1 MRPKSP
7 SPSATDDLFRNRLS
21 NILDQRHA
29 LLRLAGLINWSRFEQ
44 EYGALY
50 AEHGRPGLPTR
61 LMVGLHLL
69 KHIKALS
76 DEQVC
81 AQWVENPYFQAFCGE
96 TYFQHELPLERSS
109 MSRWRERLGPD
120 KIETVLAES
129 IAAAV
134 KGGAVE
140 PKHFERVTVDTTV
153 QTKAVA
159 HPSDSHLL
167 YRGIEWLNRLA
178 KRHGIGLRQSFVRLG
193 KHAKREVGRLIHT
206 GGHKQAMRYLRKLKT
221 YLGRLHRDVGR
232 KLDAGPRLI
241 GAETMDII
249 ARLLAQKSTD
259 KRKLYALHAPE
270 VECIGK
276 GKARTRWEFGVKVSV
291 AVTNAR
297 APGGQFVLG
306 ARACPQN
313 PYDGHTL
320 SAQLDQVE
328 RLTGQKVAR
337 AYVDLGY
344 RGHDAK
350 AGHTEIYISR
360 QRGLSSPT
368 IKRELRRRSAV
379 EPVIGHLKSDGL
391 LERNHLAGQH
401 GDAINLTLAAAG
413 HNLRLIL
420 AWIRCLCALI
430 VIGLIARPIKATAA

>member
-1 MRPKSP
+1 MRPKPASP
-7 SPSATDDLFRNRLS
+7 PTTDDLFRNRLS

-29 LLRLAGLINWSRFEQ
+29 LLRLAGLIDWSRFEQ

-50 AEHGRPGLPTR
+50 AEQGRPGLPTR
-61 LMVGLHLL
+61 LMVGLHFL

-109 MSRWRERLGPD
+109 LSRWRERIGPD
-120 KIETVLAES
+120 KIETVLAQS
-129 IAAAV
+129 IAVAV

-140 PKHFERVTVDTTV
+140 PKHFERVTIDTTV

-178 KRHGIGLRQSFVRLG
+178 KRHGIELRQSFVRLG

-221 YLGRLHRDVGR
+221 YLGRLYRDVDR
-232 KLDAGPRLI
+232 KLDAQPGP
-241 GAETMDII
+241 AETMAPI
-249 ARLLAQKSTD
+249 AHLLAQKPTD

-276 GKARTRWEFGVKVSV
+276 GKARTRWEFGVKVSL

-328 RLTGQKVAR
+328 RLTGQQVAR

-360 QRGLSSPT
+360 QRGLASPT

-401 GDAINLTLAAAG
+401 GDAINLILAAAG

-420 AWIRCLCALI
+420 AWLRRLYALI
-430 VIGLIARPIKATAA
+430 LIALIARPIEADAA